1 MYKNST
7 RNLQIPST
15 YNAAYDSVIS
25 MLTFFIGLQRKRATR
40 LLLLFL
46 METHSTM
53 LMAIHSRECGLTVT
67 FNLNF
72 LIHLLK
78 LLFWSRMKFLSR
90 ILMLTI
96 WWRQYLKLW
105 NFIWVR
111 ANLVNIGFVN
121 KRSICFL
128 YGQYFYMVSILQ
140 ERFDRIF
147 HPACSSNERR

>member
-1 MYKNST
+1 
-7 RNLQIPST
+7 
-15 YNAAYDSVIS
+15 

-111 ANLVNIGFVN
+111 ANLINIGFVN
-121 KRSICFL
+121 KRSIFVSA
-128 YGQYFYMVSILQ
+128 FYMVSILQ

-147 HPACSSNERR
+147 HPACSSNERRYSEHSIKGVFLTILKHILKLAEKLL